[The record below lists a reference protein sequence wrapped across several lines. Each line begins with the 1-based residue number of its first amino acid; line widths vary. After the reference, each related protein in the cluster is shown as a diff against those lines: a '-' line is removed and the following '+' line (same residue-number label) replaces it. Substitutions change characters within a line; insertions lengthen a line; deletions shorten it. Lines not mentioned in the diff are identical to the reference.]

1 VALSAATTQKFTC
14 CLLDPSNQA
23 RSCRHLARKTVT
35 RASRW
40 IFACSCAAMP
50 RQWVLRSVTDA
61 TRVHK
66 LIGPSFRVGSASTA
80 DLCITKLDEQHAVI
94 DISAAGTAILRDA
107 GGAQGVFFAESGRGR
122 LEQLGDDEEVEIEK
136 GDAVRFGSEQENTY
150 TVEHLQCPTKLA
162 VTVLG
167 VDHITANAKSST
179 PRSLLGA
186 KQMLIH
192 VTLELCS
199 VTASTAAVKCTSSKA
214 LFGTS
219 GELVELV
226 VPDNGWTAGLAP
238 IEHAVKLTVY
248 NGKVVLGS
256 IVTTVHRL
264 QDAAQQDRGM
274 HCEFSSTAQGF
285 IMLSNVTLKE
295 IDATA
300 ATTTSA
306 SGANQTTPNKSKASG
321 ITASKSF
328 FRSSPRNNADANS
341 TTDSNTTA
349 VAAAAAA
356 AQSPSNSGVMNRLGS
371 AFLASPRSMANVLA
385 DKMKRKPGATT
396 TAATATAAAADD
408 RDADSNSDNND
419 DNVVD
424 TAVSTDTNNEQYEA
438 LIIRFTA
445 IEARNLAEC
454 TPKSII
460 GARKKKGVTQDP
472 HVAITA
478 AGVSAQTAPVV
489 GGATKP
495 VFGTTGDGESLT
507 LVIIGSVWSASTKG
521 AADCSKLPLKIDIWN
536 GELLL
541 GTVEKTL
548 TTLVKAA
555 QLNGTGIVDLINA
568 KGKQQGLL
576 EYSITVE
583 GGNIDQ
589 SALISND
596 ATAAAVAS
604 NDDSD
609 TALNN
614 SKKQQ
619 QQLKGSSNAAVTK
632 GASPLGSKRRNDNS
646 VRKGGGISDSSHSSD
661 SDISENDDDV
671 DRQQHHR
678 QQQHTD
684 DNSSD
689 SDTATAATAAA
700 ASTVDKSRLKP
711 KVKQPAVTAQT
722 ATATAAKRTTAI
734 QAASV
739 SEVKTP
745 RSPSIAT
752 PLSAASQS
760 AATVAAAAAAAKV
773 DAAVISAS
781 TPTVKAVIAPA
792 AAQQATVAAQEH
804 TAATGVGAIAVVKD
818 RSRPASP
825 SIQQNKPATA
835 GTTATVASSA
845 VSGDNAQDN
854 IIDAAARSTQG
865 DASVPQQHAKHPSI
879 KADSTNNKKLHNISD
894 DSSVHTKTDSTNT
907 NAASSN
913 EPTAEQ
919 LEAEATRLAGVKGEA
934 LAEQAI
940 QDELRQERLQRA
952 RQIAAKRRADAVH
965 YGPMG
970 RRIYSSS
977 SSYSN
982 SGNGSSEQATAEHT
996 QAATAI
1002 QSVWRS
1008 KQSRKQLK
1016 RQHRSARAIQAA
1028 VRGRLDRKKFET
1040 LAAKAKAA
1048 ELDEQIRVTR
1058 RRRIAAKEAE
1068 LKLLTAT
1075 SARDLQKLDAL
1086 RQHASARTLQQWWC
1100 KRTSSSSASSSGATV
1115 RRSSA
1120 KKRVV
1125 KSSTNTDNAG
1135 TDDDT
1140 DMLYYAVPNRS
1151 VAIAAQRKEST
1162 RHRYSVHQH
1171 AYDHDNSSATTTGAD
1186 RLSDVYK
1193 RVAAA
1198 ANSTVTD
1205 STVAHSMAHATATRT
1220 VHNTDAQLQDSS
1232 YSSRQRNSVHH
1243 KYETLLNAREQS
1255 NDLLLQRQNDAIRQQ
1270 AASKR
1275 RAELLQNFKELQLQ
1289 LTHPPAL
1296 TTVAATAAP
1305 ISSVKSITAATAMQ
1319 QWLPTDSKALAR
1331 AVMSHERT
1339 VTTLKG
1345 KDRWYS
1351 THLNQNS
1358 GGRAI
1363 DIRTM
1368 QSFDWPFE
1376 NGKQPIKKHRTR
1388 YAQYSNADA
1397 AAGADDCEQSLWW
1410 HAYASKQ
1417 REQPLVATTADL
1429 QQQQQQQQQY
1439 SSATTDR
1446 VSQKLYEQVQLGPI
1460 ARREATLEYVHA
1472 KHDRIA
1478 QNVTALVQEVE
1489 HRRCDASSGS
1499 GRYSTYSRYSISAVS
1514 AKQQYDAATLLQSRA
1529 RGMSARKQTGKIS
1542 SMLKSVGAM
1551 MLSCALLCDELTLA
1565 LRKLEY

>member
-1 VALSAATTQKFTC
+1 
-14 CLLDPSNQA
+14 
-23 RSCRHLARKTVT
+23 
-35 RASRW
+35 
-40 IFACSCAAMP
+40 MP

-61 TRVHK
+61 TEVHK
-66 LIGPSFRVGSASTA
+66 LIGPTFRVGSASTA
-80 DLCITKLDEQHAVI
+80 DLCIAKLDEQHAVI
-94 DISAAGTAILRDA
+94 DINAAGTAILRDA
-107 GGAQGVFFAESGRGR
+107 GGVQGVFFAEGGRGR
-122 LEQLGDDEEVEIEK
+122 LEQLNDDEEVEIEK

-162 VTVLG
+162 VRVLG
-167 VDHITANAKSST
+167 VDHITADAKSST

-186 KQMLIH
+186 KQMLTH

-199 VTASTAAVKCTSSKA
+199 VTASTAAVKCSGSKV

-219 GELVELV
+219 GEVVEIV
-226 VPDNGWTAGLAP
+226 VPDNSWTAGLAP

-256 IVTTVHRL
+256 IVTTVYRL
-264 QDAAQQDRGM
+264 QDAAQQDNGI
-274 HCEFSSTAQGF
+274 HCELSSTAHGF

-328 FRSSPRNNADANS
+328 FRSSPRNNADASS
-341 TTDSNTTA
+341 TTDSSNTT
-349 VAAAAAA
+349 AAAAA
-356 AQSPSNSGVMNRLGS
+356 AQSPSNSSVMNRLGS

-385 DKMKRKPGATT
+385 DKMKRKPAATT
-396 TAATATAAAADD
+396 AAATATATAAAADD

-419 DNVVD
+419 DQVVD
-424 TAVSTDTNNEQYEA
+424 AIDNAADTDTNDEQYEA

-454 TPKSII
+454 TAKSII
-460 GARKKKGVTQDP
+460 GARKKGVTQDP

-478 AGVSAQTAPVV
+478 AGVSAKTAPVI

-495 VFGTTGDGESLT
+495 VFGKTGDGESLT
-507 LVIIGSVWSASTKG
+507 LVIIGSLWSASLKG
-521 AADCSKLPLKIDIWN
+521 AADCSKLPLKIDVWN
-536 GELLL
+536 GDLLL

-555 QLNGTGIVDLINA
+555 QLNGTGIVDLMNA

-576 EYSITVE
+576 EYSIAVE
-583 GGNIDQ
+583 GGSIDQ
-589 SALISND
+589 STFISND
-596 ATAAAVAS
+596 ATAAAVDS

-609 TALNN
+609 TALN

-619 QQLKGSSNAAVTK
+619 QLKDSRNSAVTTLKSVTK
-632 GASPLGSKRRNDNS
+632 GASPLRSKRNNNS
-646 VRKGGGISDSSHSSD
+646 VRKGGGISDSSDSD
-661 SDISENDDDV
+661 SDDDSDGSNS
-671 DRQQHHR
+671 DMSQQQQQHHS
-678 QQQHTD
+678 
-684 DNSSD
+684 DNISD
-689 SDTATAATAAA
+689 SDSDNAAA
-700 ASTVDKSRLKP
+700 NTASSISSSSRLNA
-711 KVKQPAVTAQT
+711 KQAAVTAQT
-722 ATATAAKRTTAI
+722 ATATAAKRTTAVP
-734 QAASV
+734 AVAV
-739 SEVKTP
+739 SAVKTP
-745 RSPSIAT
+745 RSPSVAT
-752 PLSAASQS
+752 PLSTASQS
-760 AATVAAAAAAAKV
+760 AATVAAVPAAKV
-773 DAAVISAS
+773 DTAVVSAN
-781 TPTVKAVIAPA
+781 KPA
-792 AAQQATVAAQEH
+792 ATAGVAPTAEQQATVVAQEVTAQ
-804 TAATGVGAIAVVKD
+804 TAATGVSAKADVKAN
-818 RSRPASP
+818 SSKPATP
-825 SIQQNKPATA
+825 SSVQQSKPATA
-835 GTTATVASSA
+835 TANTTATVTAGNALSDDKLISGAAIAS
-845 VSGDNAQDN
+845 
-854 IIDAAARSTQG
+854 QG
-865 DASVPQQHAKHPSI
+865 DTSVPQQHAKQSSAR
-879 KADSTNNKKLHNISD
+879 ADTTNNKKPHEQ
-894 DSSVHTKTDSTNT
+894 SSNSGVHTKTDSTNT

-919 LEAEATRLAGVKGEA
+919 LEAEATRLAGVKGKA

-970 RRIYSSS
+970 RRIYSSTS
-977 SSYSN
+977 SSYN
-982 SGNGSSEQATAEHT
+982 DSGNGSSEQATAEHT
-996 QAATAI
+996 QAAVAI
-1002 QSVWRS
+1002 QSAWRS

-1028 VRGRLDRKKFET
+1028 VRGRLDRKRFET

-1048 ELDEQIRVTR
+1048 ELDEQTRVTR
-1058 RRRIAAKEAE
+1058 RRRIAAREAE

-1100 KRTSSSSASSSGATV
+1100 KRTSSSSDNSGATV
-1115 RRSSA
+1115 RRSSV
-1120 KKRVV
+1120 KKRVI
-1125 KSSTNTDNAG
+1125 KSSSTTTDNTG
-1135 TDDDT
+1135 TDDDS
-1140 DMLYYAVPNRS
+1140 DMLYCTVQNRS

-1171 AYDHDNSSATTTGAD
+1171 AYDHSNSSATTTATD

-1205 STVAHSMAHATATRT
+1205 STVAHSMAHATATAIT

-1232 YSSRQRNSVHH
+1232 HSSRQKDSVHH

-1305 ISSVKSITAATAMQ
+1305 ISSVNSITAATAVR
-1319 QWLPTDSKALAR
+1319 QWLPSDSKALAR
-1331 AVMSHERT
+1331 AVKSHERT
-1339 VTTLKG
+1339 VTTLNG
-1345 KDRWYS
+1345 RDRWYS

-1368 QSFDWPFE
+1368 QSSDWPFE
-1376 NGKQPIKKHRTR
+1376 NGKQPIKKHRTK
-1388 YAQYSNADA
+1388 YAQYSTAAETTAGA
-1397 AAGADDCEQSLWW
+1397 AAVADDCEQSLWW

-1429 QQQQQQQQQY
+1429 QQQQQQQHQY
-1439 SSATTDR
+1439 SSSTTDR

-1460 ARREATLEYVHA
+1460 ARREATLKYVRA

-1489 HRRCDASSGS
+1489 HRRRDASSGS
-1499 GRYSTYSRYSISAVS
+1499 SRYSAYSRYGTSAAS
-1514 AKQQYDAATLLQSRA
+1514 AKQQHDAATLLQSRA

>member
-1 VALSAATTQKFTC
+1 MFASLS
-14 CLLDPSNQA
+14 
-23 RSCRHLARKTVT
+23 
-35 RASRW
+35 
-40 IFACSCAAMP
+40 AAMP

-61 TRVHK
+61 TKVHK

-80 DLCITKLDEQHAVI
+80 NLCIAKLDEQHAVI

-107 GGAQGVFFAESGRGR
+107 GGAQGVFFAEGGRGR
-122 LEQLGDDEEVEIEK
+122 LEQLNDDEEVEMEK

-150 TVEHLQCPTKLA
+150 TVEQLQCPTKLA

-167 VDHITANAKSST
+167 VDHITADAKSST
-179 PRSLLGA
+179 PRSVLGA

-192 VTLELCS
+192 ITLELCS
-199 VTASTAAVKCTSSKA
+199 VTASTAAVKCTSSKV

-219 GELVELV
+219 GEVVEIV
-226 VPDNGWTAGLAP
+226 VPDSAWTAGFAP

-248 NGKVVLGS
+248 NGKVALGS
-256 IVTTVHRL
+256 IVTTFHRL
-264 QDAAQQDRGM
+264 QAAAQQDRGI
-274 HCEFSSTAQGF
+274 HCELSSTAQGF
-285 IMLSNVTLKE
+285 VMLSKVSLQE
-295 IDATA
+295 VDATA
-300 ATTTSA
+300 AVTTAAVGA
-306 SGANQTTPNKSKASG
+306 SQTTPNKNKASG
-321 ITASKSF
+321 IAASKSF
-328 FRSSPRNNADANS
+328 FRNSPRNNADASS
-341 TTDSNTTA
+341 TADSNTT
-349 VAAAAAA
+349 AAAAA
-356 AQSPSNSGVMNRLGS
+356 AQSPSNSSVMHRLGS

-385 DKMKRKPGATT
+385 DKMTRKPAATT
-396 TAATATAAAADD
+396 TAAAAAAAAAATAADD
-408 RDADSNSDNND
+408 HDAESNSDNND
-419 DNVVD
+419 DNIVAAVD
-424 TAVSTDTNNEQYEA
+424 NAADTDANDEQYEA

-478 AGVSAQTAPVV
+478 AGVSAKTAPVI

-495 VFGTTGDGESLT
+495 VFGQNGDGESLT
-507 LVIIGSVWSASTKG
+507 LVIIGSVWSASLKG
-521 AADCSKLPLKIDIWN
+521 AADCSKLPLKIDVWN

-555 QLNGTGIVDLINA
+555 QLNGTGIVDLIYA

-576 EYSITVE
+576 EYSIAVE

-589 SALISND
+589 SVLMISND
-596 ATAAAVAS
+596 ATAAVDS

-609 TALNN
+609 TALN
-614 SKKQQ
+614 SKKQQQ
-619 QQLKGSSNAAVTK
+619 QQLKGSNSSAATTPKSVTK
-632 GASPLGSKRRNDNS
+632 GVSPLGSKRNIS
-646 VRKGGGISDSSHSSD
+646 VRKGGGISDSNSD
-661 SDISENDDDV
+661 SDNDSDGSNSNMS
-671 DRQQHHR
+671 Q
-678 QQQHTD
+678 QQQHS
-684 DNSSD
+684 DNVSD
-689 SDTATAATAAA
+689 SESDAAA
-700 ASTVDKSRLKP
+700 ASMSSSSRLKA
-711 KVKQPAVTAQT
+711 KQPAVTAHT
-722 ATATAAKRTTAI
+722 ATAAATAKRTTAVP
-734 QAASV
+734 AVAV
-739 SEVKTP
+739 VKTP

-752 PLSAASQS
+752 SKSTASQS
-760 AATVAAAAAAAKV
+760 AAAPAAAPAAKV
-773 DAAVISAS
+773 DTAVVSASKPTAKAVVAPTVAQQAAV
-781 TPTVKAVIAPA
+781 
-792 AAQQATVAAQEH
+792 AAQQG
-804 TAATGVGAIAVVKD
+804 TAATGVSDKAIVKD
-818 RSRPASP
+818 NSRPAP
-825 SIQQNKPATA
+825 ASIQLSKPATA
-835 GTTATVASSA
+835 GASKPLISSA
-845 VSGDNAQDN
+845 VSGDNAQDST
-854 IIDAAARSTQG
+854 IDAAVRGSQADT
-865 DASVPQQHAKHPSI
+865 SVPLQHDKQSTT
-879 KADSTNNKKLHNISD
+879 KADSTNNKKPHEQKSD
-894 DSSVHTKTDSTNT
+894 RGKHTESNSIITNT
-907 NAASSN
+907 TSISN

-919 LEAEATRLAGVKGEA
+919 LEAEATRLAGVQGKA

-970 RRIYSSS
+970 RRIYNSS
-977 SSYSN
+977 SSYSI
-982 SGNGSSEQATAEHT
+982 SGNGSSEHVTAEHT

-1048 ELDEQIRVTR
+1048 ELDEKIRVNR

-1100 KRTSSSSASSSGATV
+1100 KRTSSSSTSSGAML

-1120 KKRVV
+1120 KKRV
-1125 KSSTNTDNAG
+1125 KNSSTATDKTG
-1135 TDDDT
+1135 TDDDDN
-1140 DMLYYAVPNRS
+1140 DMLYYTVPNRS
-1151 VAIAAQRKEST
+1151 VAIAAQRKES
-1162 RHRYSVHQH
+1162 RHRYSAHQH
-1171 AYDHDNSSATTTGAD
+1171 AYDHSNSSTTTTAAD
-1186 RLSDVYK
+1186 RLSGVYK
-1193 RVAAA
+1193 RIAAA

-1205 STVAHSMAHATATRT
+1205 NTVAHSMAHAAATTASG
-1220 VHNTDAQLQDSS
+1220 VNSESGAQLQDSS
-1232 YSSRQRNSVHH
+1232 YSSRLNNSVHH

-1255 NDLLLQRQNDAIRQQ
+1255 NDLLLQRQNDAVRQQ

-1289 LTHPPAL
+1289 LTHLPKL
-1296 TTVAATAAP
+1296 TTAATATAAP
-1305 ISSVKSITAATAMQ
+1305 ISSVHSVTAATATR

-1331 AVMSHERT
+1331 AVKSHERT
-1339 VTTLKG
+1339 VTTLNG

-1351 THLNQNS
+1351 AHLNQNS

-1368 QSFDWPFE
+1368 QSSDWPFE
-1376 NGKQPIKKHRTR
+1376 NRKQPIKKHRTR
-1388 YAQYSNADA
+1388 YAQYSTAADTT
-1397 AAGADDCEQSLWW
+1397 AGTAVADDCEQSLWW

-1417 REQPLVATTADL
+1417 REQPLVATADL
-1429 QQQQQQQQQY
+1429 QQQQQY
-1439 SSATTDR
+1439 SSSTTDR
-1446 VSQKLYEQVQLGPI
+1446 VSQKLYELVQLGPI

-1478 QNVTALVQEVE
+1478 KNVTALVHEVE

-1499 GRYSTYSRYSISAVS
+1499 SRYSTYSRYSTSAVS
-1514 AKQQYDAATLLQSRA
+1514 AKQQHDAATLLQSRA
-1529 RGMSARKQTGKIS
+1529 RGMSARRQTGKKFN
-1542 SMLKSVGAM
+1542 MLQSVQAT
-1551 MLSCALLCDELTLA
+1551 MLSCALLCDELILA
-1565 LRKLEY
+1565 MRNLLY